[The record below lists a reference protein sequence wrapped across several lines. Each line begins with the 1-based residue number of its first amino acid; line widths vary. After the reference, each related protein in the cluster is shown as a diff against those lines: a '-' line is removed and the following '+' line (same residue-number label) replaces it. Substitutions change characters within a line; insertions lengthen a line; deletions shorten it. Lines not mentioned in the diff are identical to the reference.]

1 LSSAMDIV
9 MISLKT
15 CQEILRKNGK
25 KYSEA
30 EIKIIREQLTQL
42 SQIEY
47 EHYRKIQR
55 DKESSD
61 LYASIDRGASN
72 SWV

>member
-1 LSSAMDIV
+1 

-15 CQEILRKNGK
+15 CQEIFQKNGK

-30 EIKIIREQLTQL
+30 EIKIIREYLTKL

-47 EHYRKIQR
+47 DFYKETQR
-55 DKESSD
+55 DKTSSD
-61 LYASIDRGASN
+61 LHESFDG
-72 SWV
+72 